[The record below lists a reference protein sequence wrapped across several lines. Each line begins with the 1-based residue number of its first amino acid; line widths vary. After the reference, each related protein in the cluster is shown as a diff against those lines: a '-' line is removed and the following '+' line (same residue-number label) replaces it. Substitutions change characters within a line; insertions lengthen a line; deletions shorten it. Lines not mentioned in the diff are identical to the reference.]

1 MKQIKFRAW
10 VGNEFLYCDVLQDDH
25 HAIKKFWVAVSSAGI
40 EPEQFTG
47 LYDSTKW
54 DDLPEAD
61 RLSWIELNAGKMGSN
76 EWPGREIYEG
86 DLVKANGRVVF
97 SNPQVT
103 KDSIREISRNQAGF
117 VGVLP
122 GDHCGVRYPSLASN
136 WNNYTLW
143 NVAGVDLTVIGHIHG
158 NPAAKEKV

>member
-54 DDLPEAD
+54 HDLPEAD
-61 RLSWIELNAGKMGSN
+61 RLSWIELNAGKIGSS

-86 DLVKANGRVVF
+86 DLLSHKYGGGLVECEFGNGEFFTGDVSVLD
-97 SNPQVT
+97 
-103 KDSIREISRNQAGF
+103 DSLRI
-117 VGVLP
+117 
-122 GDHCGVRYPSLASN
+122 
-136 WNNYTLW
+136 
-143 NVAGVDLTVIGHIHG
+143 IGHIHE
-158 NPAAKEKV
+158 NPAAKEKK